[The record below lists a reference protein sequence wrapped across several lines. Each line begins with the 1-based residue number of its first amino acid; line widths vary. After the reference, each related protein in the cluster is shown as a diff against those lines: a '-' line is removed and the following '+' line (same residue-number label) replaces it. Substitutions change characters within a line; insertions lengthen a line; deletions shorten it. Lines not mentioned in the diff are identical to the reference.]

1 MGDYSYLYSRLSYW
15 RGEASRLRSEIKKW
29 KRHKKD
35 VEDVQSA
42 LRSVAANCSSDVNS
56 KITRAKDK
64 LDRSIECP
72 TKESM
77 MDAIFQG
84 ENEKSVDV
92 DSDLSNAK
100 SAIQKE
106 IRICIDKI
114 TELENDLDHAEGEIR
129 RVQDMI
135 NSLVWG

>member
-29 KRHKKD
+29 KRRKKD

-42 LRSVAANCSSDVNS
+42 LRSVATNCSSNVNS
-56 KITRAKDK
+56 KITKAKDR

-92 DSDLSNAK
+92 DSDLSSAK
-100 SAIQKE
+100 GSIQKE
-106 IRICIDKI
+106 IRTCSDKI
-114 TELENDLDHAEGEIR
+114 TELENDLDHAEREIKR
-129 RVQDMI
+129 IQDMI